1 MDDSTFDTDIEL
13 NGDGVVTSISYSYYD
28 EQNDHHT
35 ETVKYSADP
44 FTTVTE
50 DVQEIF
56 ESFPELQKAENCV
69 PGTRKDKEVVLGEA
83 AVESTLVRGDR
94 LSEDI
99 LDRVLA
105 PSTLKQYSYA
115 IEKWRKFCS
124 ENQLSSMPADP
135 RQVAS
140 CVALC
145 ITETGSV
152 SAADTLAASIA
163 YEHVRNSFPSP
174 TTDPRFRLLM
184 RSIRK
189 NFSKERNPATP
200 LTLPHLQ
207 LMLDHLLRT
216 DKHGLNGQ
224 LASLTLWRTVW
235 RISMEFYTLGRFSDV
250 SALTRSSLV
259 FRSKPKPHII
269 VKFVGGKT
277 DIYREGCER
286 LVPSHPGENELFLI
300 TKATQTLHD
309 GDCEQA
315 I

>member
-1 MDDSTFDTDIEL
+1 MSDSTFDTEIKLDD
-13 NGDGVVTSISYSYYD
+13 GGVVTSISYCYYD
-28 EQNDHHT
+28 EQNDRHT
-35 ETVKYSADP
+35 ETVEYSEDP
-44 FTTVTE
+44 FVSGDAE
-50 DVQEIF
+50 ESF
-56 ESFPELQKAENCV
+56 ASFPELQKAEECA
-69 PGTRKDKEVVLGEA
+69 PGLQRAEESVSSAATVGSSLICADK
-83 AVESTLVRGDR
+83 

-99 LDRVLA
+99 LDQVLA
-105 PSTLKQYSYA
+105 PSTLRQYSYA
-115 IEKWRKFCS
+115 IERWRKFCS
-124 ENQLSSMPADP
+124 ENHLSSMPADP

-174 TTDPRFRLLM
+174 TTHPRFRLLR

-189 NFSKERNPATP
+189 NFGKERKPATP
-200 LTLPHLQ
+200 LTLPHLK
-207 LMLDHLLRT
+207 LMLDHLLRN

-235 RISMEFYTLGRFSDV
+235 RITMEFYTLGRFSDV

-286 LVPSHPGENELFLI
+286 LVPSHPGEKIFI
-300 TKATQTLHD
+300 MF
-309 GDCEQA
+309 
-315 I
+315 